1 MKNKRKDRVRVRTN
15 QKSWR
20 VRQIEKDKKILTVWI
35 SKKEMET
42 LKKLQKHFEEPNR
55 SSLIS
60 RMIKEFQTKPAV
72 KNVKMDSSS

>member
-1 MKNKRKDRVRVRTN
+1 MKNKRKDKVRVRTN

-60 RMIKEFQTKPAV
+60 RMIKEFQAKPA
-72 KNVKMDSSS
+72 VKMDSSS